1 MAQGA
6 AITNGGDGAA
16 RDTRASF
23 EHALVTLADASPSE
37 VLRWAADRYAP
48 RLAFATGFGPE
59 GLVIFDLIARH
70 RLAVDVFTLDT
81 GLLFPETEA
90 LWRRLE
96 EKYGRGI
103 RAVNPALDLEE
114 QASRHGEKLWET
126 APDRCCGIRKVDPLA
141 QALSGHEAW
150 ISAIRAD
157 QTKDRAQASVVETD
171 PRYGIVKVNP
181 LLAWSSDEVWSYL
194 RDNDVPTNPLHQQ
207 GYPSIG
213 CWPCTSPVSP
223 GEDPR
228 AGRWRGRAK
237 TECGLHS
244 RPSRPVSHSI
254 VRPEGA

>member
-16 RDTRASF
+16 RDKRASL

-37 VLRWAADRYAP
+37 ILRWAADRYAP

-81 GLLFPETEA
+81 GLLFPETYA

-103 RAVNPALDLEE
+103 RGVNPALDLEE

-126 APDRCCGIRKVDPLA
+126 APDRCCGIRKVEPLER
-141 QALSGHEAW
+141 ALAGYDAW
-150 ISAIRAD
+150 ITGIRREQSPTRAD
-157 QTKDRAQASVVETD
+157 AKKVEWSE
-171 PRYGIVKVNP
+171 RYGVWKIQPIVDWDSKRVDAYLTVN
-181 LLAWSSDEVWSYL
+181 EVPY
-194 RDNDVPTNPLHQQ
+194 NALHDR

-213 CWPCTSPVSP
+213 CIHCT
-223 GEDPR
+223 
-228 AGRWRGRAK
+228 
-237 TECGLHS
+237 
-244 RPSRPVSHSI
+244 RPVASGI
-254 VRPEGA
+254 CLDD